1 MKSWG
6 RNALGRIADSFTN
19 LTREGKKGFIPFI
32 TAGDP
37 DLATTEKLLGTLAQS
52 GATLIE
58 LGVPF
63 SDPMADGPVIQ
74 RASERALKNSFGLQ
88 EILDVVARARKQIDI
103 PVILF
108 SYYNPLFQFGL
119 KHLAE
124 AAKDAGLDGV
134 LVTDLSP
141 EESGEFER
149 ELRACDL
156 DMIFLVAPTS
166 TDERL
171 KLVAERARGFIYAV
185 SRAGVTGTRE
195 TVSAEAEKL
204 VNRMRKFSE
213 LPVAVGFGISNAAQ
227 VADVHRYADA
237 VVVGSAIVAEMER
250 LGGSP
255 DLVEGIG
262 KFLTGLT

>member
-1 MKSWG
+1 M
-6 RNALGRIADSFTN
+6 GRIADGFTA
-19 LTREGKKGFIPFI
+19 LKREGKKGFIPFI

-37 DLATTEKLLGTLAQS
+37 DLATTEKLLVTLAQS

-74 RASERALKNSFGLQ
+74 RSSERALKNSFGLQ
-88 EILDVVARARKQIDI
+88 EILDLVSRARKQIDI
-103 PVILF
+103 PIILF
-108 SYYNPLFQFGL
+108 SYYNPLLQFGL
-119 KHLAE
+119 KRLAE

-141 EESGEFER
+141 EESDEFLT
-149 ELRACDL
+149 ELRAQDL

-171 KLVAERARGFIYAV
+171 KLIAERASGFIYAV

-204 VNRMRKFSE
+204 VNRLRKFSE

-250 LGGSP
+250 FGNSP
-255 DLVEGIG
+255 DLVERIAE
-262 KFLTGLT
+262 FLTGLT